1 MNDVKQWLKA
11 GDSMSGEPG
20 LSPVDAAKMRQV
32 IVAAVGSDS
41 DPRLAGAWPGPFAM
55 VVVVAAS
62 LVIGVGI
69 GLRVDPGPGGAAPKP
84 GTPAVAAG
92 ERRQMQFVTSGG
104 TRIIWTFSSEF
115 GL

>member
-11 GDSMSGEPG
+11 GDPVSGESG
-20 LSPVDAAKMRQV
+20 LSPVDAARMRRV
-32 IVAAVGSDS
+32 IVAAAGSDS
-41 DPRLAGAWPGPFAM
+41 APQLAGSWPGPFVMAAM
-55 VVVVAAS
+55 VAAS
-62 LVIGVGI
+62 LVTGI
-69 GLRVDPGPGGAAPKP
+69 GIALRLDPVPGRATPKP